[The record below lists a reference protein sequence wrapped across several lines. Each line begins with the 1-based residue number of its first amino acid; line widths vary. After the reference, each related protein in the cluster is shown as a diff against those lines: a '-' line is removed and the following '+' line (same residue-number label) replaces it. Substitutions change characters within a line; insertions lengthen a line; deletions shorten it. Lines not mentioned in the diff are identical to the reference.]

1 MFVNIKENRQQ
12 PIDNATLFDVYV
24 DDKKIAVRIISAD
37 GYELV
42 KEDEEPSNIRSVDIP
57 AMYEERIN
65 SYKSI
70 LWVEKPEI
78 EEPEIEVEEPETETE
93 ATEEDYI
100 NALKEL
106 GVNFNG

>member
-1 MFVNIKENRQQ
+1 MEMIKIKSQTQ
-12 PIDNATLFDVYV
+12 PIENAEVFDIYS
-24 DDKKIAVRIISAD
+24 DSKKIAVCIVAFD

-42 KEDEEPSNIRSVDIP
+42 KENEEPNNIRSVDIP
-57 AMYEERIN
+57 ALYEERVN
-65 SYKSI
+65 SYKAI

-78 EEPEIEVEEPETETE
+78 EEPEIPEEPETETQ

-106 GVNFNG
+106 GVEFDE